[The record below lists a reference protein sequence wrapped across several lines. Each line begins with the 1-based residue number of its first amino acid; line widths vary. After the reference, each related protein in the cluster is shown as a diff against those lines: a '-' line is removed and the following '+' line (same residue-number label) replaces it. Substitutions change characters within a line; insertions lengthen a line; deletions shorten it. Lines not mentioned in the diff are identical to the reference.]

1 MKKTIVIKPTLEC
14 NLRCKYC
21 YEFRRD
27 NIAEIVEQ
35 KVDIGEVKKIILKFA
50 GIFPKSK
57 ILWMLHGGEPLLCG
71 AKSLSEL
78 LDFIRDM
85 NLNYDVNF
93 KFALQTNGT
102 LLSDKILEILEK
114 NSDILSERVVSIS
127 IDGPK
132 DIHDK
137 IRLTKSYQASFDRV
151 LSSINRIKNS
161 TLSFT
166 TISVIGK
173 HNVDKPKQMYEF
185 FRELNPNYV
194 KFIPCYNLDK
204 FGEAEDV
211 GITPIQYAKFMAI
224 IFNLYS
230 KDIENFKNNKLA
242 IDPLITIISNLVGKK
257 ARWCEYSISKCDNF
271 TTIFPNGDLWLCDTF
286 KQDSMKNEAYLGNI
300 FKLSNHEIKDLF
312 EKPLNHCSYSNLEVE
327 ILSKCKQCNIFEYC
341 CGGCIAIRQ
350 EFKLKSK
357 AIFNEHCEAKRF
369 LINHIKKPIFDALS

>member
-35 KVDIGEVKKIILKFA
+35 KVDIGEVKKVILKFA

-230 KDIENFKNNKLA
+230 
-242 IDPLITIISNLVGKK
+242 
-257 ARWCEYSISKCDNF
+257 
-271 TTIFPNGDLWLCDTF
+271 DL
-286 KQDSMKNEAYLGNI
+286 
-300 FKLSNHEIKDLF
+300 
-312 EKPLNHCSYSNLEVE
+312 
-327 ILSKCKQCNIFEYC
+327 
-341 CGGCIAIRQ
+341 
-350 EFKLKSK
+350 
-357 AIFNEHCEAKRF
+357 
-369 LINHIKKPIFDALS
+369 

>member
-27 NIAEIVEQ
+27 NLTEVANQ
-35 KVDIGEVKKIILKFA
+35 RVDIGETKKVILKFA
-50 GIFPKSK
+50 NIFPKSQ

-78 LDFIRDM
+78 LDFIRDI

-102 LLSDKILEILEK
+102 LLDDKILEILEK
-114 NSDILSERVVSIS
+114 NSDILSERVISIS

-137 IRLTKSYQASFDRV
+137 IRLTKSNQASFDRV
-151 LSSINRIKNS
+151 LSSINRIKS
-161 TLSFT
+161 SSLSFT
-166 TISVIGK
+166 TISVIGR
-173 HNVDKPKQMYEF
+173 HNVDKPRQMYEF
-185 FRELNPNYV
+185 FRELNPNYA

-204 FGEAEDV
+204 FGNTEDT
-211 GITPIQYAKFMAI
+211 GITPMQYAKFMAI
-224 IFNLYS
+224 MFNLYS

-242 IDPLITIISNLVGKK
+242 IDPLITIISNLVDK
-257 ARWCEYSISKCDNF
+257 RVTWCEYSTSKCDNF
-271 TTIFPNGDLWLCDTF
+271 STIFPNGDLWLCDTF

-300 FKLSNHEIKDLF
+300 FELSNEKIRDLF
-312 EKPLNHCSYSNLEVE
+312 EKPLNHCSYSNLETEV
-327 ILSKCKQCNIFEYC
+327 LSQCKKCDIWKYC
-341 CGGCIAIRQ
+341 YGGCIAVRQ

-357 AIFNEHCEAKRF
+357 AIFDEHCEAKRF
-369 LINHIKKPIFDALS
+369 LINHIKKPVFNALS